1 MKKSFSLIL
10 TCVTLFLIQG
20 QAQTADEIINK
31 HYEAR
36 GGIEKL
42 RALQS
47 MIMQGTMVQVS
58 GNAEMKYY
66 FVQGKAMK
74 MEFTSAGQSG
84 YNIITE
90 KGNWMYNPSMPY
102 TYEVEYTEDQ
112 LKDVQSNLDFQG
124 PLVDYKSKG
133 NTVEYLGK
141 ENSQGLEYYKLK
153 LTRANG
159 KKETYYL
166 DKNYLIAK
174 LVSTTLVQE
183 IEKEVTTEYSDYRK
197 TPEGYVISFKVVDR
211 GLVTSFNKVEINPK
225 IDESVFKPSN

>member
-10 TCVTLFLIQG
+10 TFVTLFLIQG

-31 HYEAR
+31 HIEAR

-47 MIMQGTMVQVS
+47 LIMQGTMAQVN
-58 GNAEMKYY
+58 GNVEMKHY

-74 MEFTSAGQSG
+74 IEFTSAGQSG
-84 YNIITE
+84 YSITTD
-90 KGNWMYNPSMPY
+90 KGFWYFNPSNPSI
-102 TYEVEYTEDQ
+102 EVEYTEDQ
-112 LKDVQSNLDFQG
+112 LKDMQSGLDLQG
-124 PLVDYKSKG
+124 PLVDYKTKG

-153 LTRANG
+153 LTRVNG
-159 KKETYYL
+159 KTQTYYL

-174 LVSTTLVQE
+174 LVFTTIVQQFE
-183 IEKEVTTEYSDYRK
+183 NEVTIEYSDYRK

-211 GLVTSFNKVEINPK
+211 GLATSFHKVEINPK
-225 IDESVFKPSN
+225 IDDSIFKPSN

>member
-1 MKKSFSLIL
+1 MKKSFFLIL
-10 TCVTLFLIQG
+10 TFVTLFLLQA

-31 HYEAR
+31 HIEAR

-47 MIMQGTMVQVS
+47 MIMQGTMVQVN
-58 GNAEMKYY
+58 GKVEMKYY
-66 FVQGKAMK
+66 FVQGKATK
-74 MEFTSAGQSG
+74 LEFASAGQSG
-84 YNIITE
+84 YTIMTE
-90 KGNWMYNPSMPY
+90 KGTWIFNPFNGINS
-102 TYEVEYTEDQ
+102 EVEYTEDQ
-112 LKDVQSNLDFQG
+112 LKDVKSKLDFQG
-124 PLVDYKSKG
+124 PLVDYKTKG

-159 KKETYYL
+159 KTETYYL

-174 LVSTTLVQE
+174 LVSTQIVQE
-183 IEKEVTTEYSDYRK
+183 TESEVTTEYSDYRK

-211 GLVTSFNKVEINPK
+211 GLATSFDKVEINPK
-225 IDESVFKPSN
+225 IDESIFKPSN

>member
-10 TCVTLFLIQG
+10 TFVTLFLIQG
-20 QAQTADEIINK
+20 KSQTADEIINK
-31 HYEAR
+31 HNEAR

-47 MIMQGTMVQVS
+47 MIMQGTMVQGGV
-58 GNAEMKYY
+58 NTELKYY
-66 FVQGKAMK
+66 YVQGKAMK
-74 MEFTSAGQSG
+74 LEFTGAGQSG
-84 YNIITE
+84 YSIMTD
-90 KGNWMYNPSMPY
+90 KGYWYFNPSKPFI
-102 TYEVEYTEDQ
+102 EVEYTEDQ
-112 LKDVQSNLDFQG
+112 LKAALSEIDLQG
-124 PLVDYKSKG
+124 PLVDYKAKG

-174 LVSTTLVQE
+174 LVSTQLVQE
-183 IEKEVTTEYSDYRK
+183 TENEVTTEYSDYRK
-197 TPEGYVISFKVVDR
+197 TPEGYVISFKVIDR
-211 GLVTSFNKVEINPK
+211 GLKTNFAKVEINPK
-225 IDESVFKPSN
+225 IDESIFKPSN

>member
-1 MKKSFSLIL
+1 
-10 TCVTLFLIQG
+10 
-20 QAQTADEIINK
+20 
-31 HYEAR
+31 
-36 GGIEKL
+36 
-42 RALQS
+42 
-47 MIMQGTMVQVS
+47 MVQVS
-58 GNAEMKYY
+58 TNVEMKYY

-90 KGNWMYNPSMPY
+90 KGNWIFNPSLPY

-159 KKETYYL
+159 KTWTYYL

-174 LVSTTLVQE
+174 LVTTTPAQE
-183 IEKEVTTEYSDYRK
+183 MEKEVTTEYSDYRK

-211 GLVTSFNKVEINPK
+211 GLVTNFNKVEINPK